1 MTEISPKPPSWLSKE
16 AKVHWDRVA
25 IMAARNNTLSENYFY
40 TFGLLC
46 ESMADLVYLQTIIR
60 KEGLTI
66 PGADGNVKAH
76 PALRQLESCR
86 AHVLKMLESFGLSAK
101 SKKHVKEETPNYFG
115 IRFGKPPRKK
125 NDGKTR

>member
-1 MTEISPKPPSWLSKE
+1 MTTEKTPKAPSWLSEE
-16 AKVHWDRVA
+16 AKVHWGRVA
-25 IMAARNNTLSENYFY
+25 IMAARNNTLSENYYY

-60 KEGLTI
+60 REGLTI

-101 SKKHVKEETPNYFG
+101 SKKHVKEENQNDFSF
-115 IRFGKPPRKK
+115 RFGKPKETTEEK
-125 NDGKTR
+125 